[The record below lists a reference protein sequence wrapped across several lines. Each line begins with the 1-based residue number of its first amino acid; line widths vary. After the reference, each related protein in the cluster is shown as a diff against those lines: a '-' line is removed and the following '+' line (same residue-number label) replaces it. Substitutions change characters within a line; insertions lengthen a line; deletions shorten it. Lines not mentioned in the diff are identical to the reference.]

1 MDARQFAELSKK
13 MDIVIKLLASNVVQ
27 GKNLTQQAAMLS
39 AIGLEI
45 KDIALILDK
54 DPHLISQTLYRV
66 NKSKSGKEETK

>member
-1 MDARQFAELSKK
+1 MDDRQFAELSKK

-27 GKNLTQQAAMLS
+27 GKNLTQQATMLS

-45 KDIALILDK
+45 KDIALNVNK

-66 NKSKSGKEETK
+66 SRSKSGKEDTK